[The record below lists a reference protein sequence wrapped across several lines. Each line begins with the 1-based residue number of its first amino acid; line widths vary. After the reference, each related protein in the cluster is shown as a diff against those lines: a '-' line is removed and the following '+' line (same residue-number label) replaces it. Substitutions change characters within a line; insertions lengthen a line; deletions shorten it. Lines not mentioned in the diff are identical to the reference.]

1 MCFYKLLSVVLDTAL
16 ILAIIF
22 VIAILIPV
30 IRISN
35 VFANRVSLST
45 PR

>member
-1 MCFYKLLSVVLDTAL
+1 MCFYKLLGVVLDTAL
-16 ILAIIF
+16 ILPVIF